1 VGETGKQL
9 FWLPNSIETS
19 DTPRLLKKRPGST
32 RHRPEICGSAKPD
45 LMRLFARLSAVL
57 LKHLELVALNLS
69 LLPDWF
75 ETHSFAL
82 VLGLARRLSPASH
95 LSPALVIDLPQ
106 LAELQ
111 ILSVRCRPLL
121 GGRHRSPDTMS
132 MAQSQWS
139 KATHRVEASYL
150 KIA

>member
-1 VGETGKQL
+1 M
-9 FWLPNSIETS
+9 
-19 DTPRLLKKRPGST
+19 ST
-32 RHRPEICGSAKPD
+32 RHMPEICGSANPG

-95 LSPALVIDLPQ
+95 LSLALVIDLPQ

-111 ILSVRCRPLL
+111 ILSVPCVNADPFWAA
-121 GGRHRSPDTMS
+121 GIAAPTMS
-132 MAQSQWS
+132 MAQWS
-139 KATHRVEASYL
+139 KATRRVEASYL